1 MDRITS
7 IKNQTSTPLF
17 NAWTWRMAWRDS
29 RTYRRRLLLFIS
41 CILLGVGGLVA
52 VRALGDNLQRVVEN
66 EARTLL
72 GADLRVSSQR
82 AFAPVIDSLFN
93 SWSGEQSREVRF
105 ASMIYFPQNGGTRL
119 VQVRALQGDFPY
131 YGTFETDPL
140 EAASTFQQTHHVLL
154 DDGLLVQFGVQ
165 IGDSVRIGNHTFV
178 IGGRITKISG
188 EAMAFATVA
197 PRVYIPLSHLEKTG
211 LIKFG
216 SLASYVAYFKFDG
229 GTRIGS
235 IQRELRPYR
244 GDHNLRTETVV
255 SRQRRLNRILD
266 NLYIFLSLVAFA
278 ALLLGCIG
286 VASAIHVYTRQK
298 ITTVAILRCMGT
310 QSNQVLCIYA
320 IQAIALGLI
329 GTGCGSLLGVGIQ
342 YLLPDVLAQILPIEL
357 DIQFSYWAIIQGTGI
372 GLSLSLLFAL
382 LPLLPIR
389 RTSPLHTLRA
399 SFENARSQIDPLQL
413 MTIGGICLIVV
424 GLGIVQTS
432 SISVG
437 IGIAIGFGIAFGL
450 LIGASWLIIKT
461 VRRFFPTNWQYVWR
475 QGLANLYRPHN
486 QTVILML
493 ALGLGTFLITTLY
506 IVQHALLAQIAI
518 AGSDNRPN
526 FVLVD
531 VQTDQI
537 EGVSALLRKQGLP
550 VIHHA
555 PIVTMRLKKIKG
567 QEARS
572 YGRIHDV
579 PRWAIQREYRSTYR
593 NHLFDSERLIDG
605 TWIDE
610 DWTEEP
616 IPISFERDI
625 ARSLRV
631 SLGDTLTL
639 DIQGVPVQ
647 TTVHSLREVDW
658 QRIQPNFFI
667 VFPKGVLEPAPQF
680 HVLTT
685 RINTTEQSAVL
696 QRTLVQQ
703 YPNVSAVDLG
713 LILKTVDD
721 VLSQIAFV
729 VRFMALF
736 SVITGLI
743 VLTAAVTTSRY
754 QRIQEAVL
762 LRTLGASQKQIRRIL
777 LLEYTFLG
785 ALATLTGLILSIGG
799 AWAVTVFIFDIH
811 FALPTA
817 AIASVFAL
825 VTALTIFV
833 GMLNSRGIADRPP
846 LEILR
851 SEV

>member
-1 MDRITS
+1 
-7 IKNQTSTPLF
+7 
-17 NAWTWRMAWRDS
+17 MAWRDS

-82 AFAPVIDSLFN
+82 AFAPAVDSLFN
-93 SWSGEQSREVRF
+93 SWGGEQSREVRF
-105 ASMIYFPQNGGTRL
+105 ASMVFFPKNGGTRL

-131 YGTFETDPL
+131 YGTFETNPS
-140 EAASTFQQTHHVLL
+140 EAAKTFQHTNHALL

-165 IGDSVRIGNHTFV
+165 VGDSVRIGHHTFV
-178 IGGRITKISG
+178 IGGRITNISG

-197 PRVYIPLSHLEKTG
+197 PRVYIPLSHLDKTG

-216 SLASYVAYFKFDG
+216 SIASYVAYFKFDSN
-229 GTRIGS
+229 TRIGS

-244 GDHNLRTETVV
+244 GDQNLRTETVR
-255 SRQRRLNRILD
+255 SRQQRLNRILD

-298 ITTVAILRCMGT
+298 ITTVAILRCMGA
-310 QSNQVLCIYA
+310 QSNQILCIYA

-342 YLLPDVLAQILPIEL
+342 YLLPGVLAQILPIEL

-413 MTIGGICLIVV
+413 MTIGGICLIVT

-437 IGIAIGFGIAFGL
+437 IGIAFGFGIAFGL

-461 VRRFFPTNWQYVWR
+461 VRRFFPTTWQYVWR

-537 EGVSALLRKQGLP
+537 EGVSALLRKQSLP

-555 PIVTMRLKKIKG
+555 PIITMRLKSIKG
-567 QEARS
+567 QEAQS

-579 PRWAIQREYRSTYR
+579 RRWAIQREYRSTYR
-593 NHLFDSERLIDG
+593 NHLFDSERLVGG
-605 TWIDE
+605 TWINKN
-610 DWTEEP
+610 WTEEP
-616 IPISFERDI
+616 IPVSFERDI

-639 DIQGVPVQ
+639 DVQGVPIQ
-647 TTVHSLREVDW
+647 TTVQSLREVDW

-667 VFPKGVLEPAPQF
+667 VFPKGVLETAPQF

-685 RINTTEQSAVL
+685 RINTTEQSAIL

-762 LRTLGASQKQIRRIL
+762 LRTLGASQKQIRRIF
-777 LLEYTFLG
+777 LLEYAFLG
-785 ALATLTGLILSIGG
+785 ALATLTGLMLSIGG
-799 AWAVTVFIFDIH
+799 AWAVTIFIFDIH
-811 FALPTA
+811 FTLPTA
-817 AIASVFAL
+817 ALAGVFVL
-825 VTALTIFV
+825 VTTLTIIV
-833 GMLNSRGIADRPP
+833 SMLNSRGIADRPP

-851 SEV
+851 GEV

>member
-1 MDRITS
+1 
-7 IKNQTSTPLF
+7 
-17 NAWTWRMAWRDS
+17 MAWRDS

-82 AFAPVIDSLFN
+82 AFAPAVDSLFN
-93 SWSGEQSREVRF
+93 SWGGEQSREVRF
-105 ASMIYFPQNGGTRL
+105 ASMVFFPKNGGTRL

-131 YGTFETDPL
+131 YGTFETNPS
-140 EAASTFQQTHHVLL
+140 EAAKTFQHTNHALL

-165 IGDSVRIGNHTFV
+165 VGDSVRIGHHTFV
-178 IGGRITKISG
+178 IGGRITNISG

-197 PRVYIPLSHLEKTG
+197 PRVYIPLSHLDKTG

-216 SLASYVAYFKFDG
+216 SIASYVAYFKFDSN
-229 GTRIGS
+229 TRIGS

-244 GDHNLRTETVV
+244 GDQNLRTETVR
-255 SRQRRLNRILD
+255 SRQQRLNRILD

-298 ITTVAILRCMGT
+298 ITTVAILRCMGA
-310 QSNQVLCIYA
+310 QSNQILCIYA

-342 YLLPDVLAQILPIEL
+342 YLLPGVLAQILPIEL

-413 MTIGGICLIVV
+413 MTIGGICLIVT

-437 IGIAIGFGIAFGL
+437 IGIAFGFGIAFGL

-461 VRRFFPTNWQYVWR
+461 VRRFFPTTWQYVWR

-537 EGVSALLRKQGLP
+537 EGVSALLRKQSLP

-555 PIVTMRLKKIKG
+555 PIITMRLKSIKG
-567 QEARS
+567 QEAQS

-579 PRWAIQREYRSTYR
+579 RRWAIQREYRSTYR
-593 NHLFDSERLIDG
+593 NHLFDSERLVGG
-605 TWIDE
+605 TWINE
-610 DWTEEP
+610 NWTEEP
-616 IPISFERDI
+616 IPVSFERDI

-639 DIQGVPVQ
+639 DVQGVPIQ
-647 TTVHSLREVDW
+647 TTVQSLREVDW

-667 VFPKGVLEPAPQF
+667 VFPKGVLETAPQF

-685 RINTTEQSAVL
+685 RINTTEQSAIL

-762 LRTLGASQKQIRRIL
+762 LRTLGASQKQIRRIF
-777 LLEYTFLG
+777 LLEYAFLG
-785 ALATLTGLILSIGG
+785 ALATLTGLMLSIGG
-799 AWAVTVFIFDIH
+799 AWAVTIFIFDIH
-811 FALPTA
+811 FTLPTA
-817 AIASVFAL
+817 ALAGVFVL
-825 VTALTIFV
+825 VTTLTIIV

-851 SEV
+851 GEV

>member
-1 MDRITS
+1 
-7 IKNQTSTPLF
+7 
-17 NAWTWRMAWRDS
+17 MAWRDS

-82 AFAPVIDSLFN
+82 AFAPAVDSLFN
-93 SWSGEQSREVRF
+93 SWGGEQSREVRF
-105 ASMIYFPQNGGTRL
+105 ASMVFFPKNGGTRL

-131 YGTFETDPL
+131 YGTFETNPL
-140 EAASTFQQTHHVLL
+140 QAVNTFQHTHHALL
-154 DDGLLVQFGVQ
+154 DEGLLVQFGAQ

-178 IGGRITKISG
+178 IGGRITNISG

-197 PRVYIPLSHLEKTG
+197 PRVYIPLSHLDKTG

-216 SLASYVAYFKFDG
+216 SIASYVAYFKFDSN
-229 GTRIGS
+229 TRIGS

-244 GDHNLRTETVV
+244 GDQNLRTETVR
-255 SRQRRLNRILD
+255 SRQQRLNRILD

-298 ITTVAILRCMGT
+298 ITTVAILRCMGA
-310 QSNQVLCIYA
+310 QSNQILCIYA

-342 YLLPDVLAQILPIEL
+342 YLLPGVLAQILPIEL

-413 MTIGGICLIVV
+413 MTIGGICLIVT

-437 IGIAIGFGIAFGL
+437 IGIAFGFGIAFGL

-461 VRRFFPTNWQYVWR
+461 VRRFFPTTWQYVWR

-537 EGVSALLRKQGLP
+537 EGVSALLRKQSLP

-555 PIVTMRLKKIKG
+555 PIITMRLKSIKG
-567 QEARS
+567 QEAQS

-579 PRWAIQREYRSTYR
+579 RRWAIQREYRSTYR
-593 NHLFDSERLIDG
+593 NHLFDSERLVGG
-605 TWIDE
+605 TWINKN
-610 DWTEEP
+610 WTEEP
-616 IPISFERDI
+616 IPVSFERDI

-639 DIQGVPVQ
+639 DVQGVPIQ
-647 TTVHSLREVDW
+647 TTVQSLREVDW

-667 VFPKGVLEPAPQF
+667 VFPKGVLETAPQF

-685 RINTTEQSAVL
+685 RINTTEQSAIL

-762 LRTLGASQKQIRRIL
+762 LRTLGASQKQIRRIF
-777 LLEYTFLG
+777 LLEYAFLG
-785 ALATLTGLILSIGG
+785 ALATLTGLMLSIGG
-799 AWAVTVFIFDIH
+799 AWAVTIFIFDIH
-811 FALPTA
+811 FTLPTA
-817 AIASVFAL
+817 ALAGVFVL
-825 VTALTIFV
+825 VTTLTIIV

-851 SEV
+851 GEV

>member
-1 MDRITS
+1 
-7 IKNQTSTPLF
+7 
-17 NAWTWRMAWRDS
+17 MAWRDS

-82 AFAPVIDSLFN
+82 AFAPAVDSLFN
-93 SWSGEQSREVRF
+93 SWGGEQSREVRF
-105 ASMIYFPQNGGTRL
+105 ASMIFFPKNGGTRL

-131 YGTFETDPL
+131 YGTFETDPPQ
-140 EAASTFQQTHHVLL
+140 ASKTFQHTHHALL

-165 IGDSVRIGNHTFV
+165 VGDSVRIGNHTFV

-197 PRVYIPLSHLEKTG
+197 PRVYIPLSHLDKTG

-216 SLASYVAYFKFDG
+216 SLASYVAYFKFDS

-244 GDHNLRTETVV
+244 GDQNLRTETVM
-255 SRQRRLNRILD
+255 SRQQRLNRILD

-298 ITTVAILRCMGT
+298 ITTVAILRCMGA
-310 QSNQVLCIYA
+310 QSNQILCIYA

-342 YLLPDVLAQILPIEL
+342 YLLPGVLAQILPIEL

-399 SFENARSQIDPLQL
+399 SFENVRSKIDPLQL
-413 MTIGGICLIVV
+413 MTIGGICLIVA
-424 GLGIVQTS
+424 GLGILQTS
-432 SISVG
+432 SILMG

-461 VRRFFPTNWQYVWR
+461 VRRFFPTTWQYVWR

-506 IVQHALLAQIAI
+506 IVQHALLAQIAV
-518 AGSDNRPN
+518 AGSDDRPN

-537 EGVSALLRKQGLP
+537 EGVSALLRKQNLP

-555 PIVTMRLKKIKG
+555 PIVTMRLKSIKG

-572 YGRIHDV
+572 YGRTHDV
-579 PRWAIQREYRSTYR
+579 RRWAIQREYRSTYR
-593 NHLFDSERLIDG
+593 NHLFDSERLVRG
-605 TWIDE
+605 TWTDE
-610 DWTEEP
+610 NWTEEP
-616 IPISFERDI
+616 IPVSFERDI

-631 SLGDTLTL
+631 SLGDTLTF

-647 TTVHSLREVDW
+647 TKVQSLREVDW

-667 VFPKGVLEPAPQF
+667 VFPKGVLETAPQF

-762 LRTLGASQKQIRRIL
+762 LRTLGASQKQIRRIF

-799 AWAVTVFIFDIH
+799 AWAVTIFIFDIH
-811 FALPTA
+811 FALPAA
-817 AIASVFAL
+817 AIAGVFIL
-825 VTALTIFV
+825 VTALTIIV

>member
-1 MDRITS
+1 
-7 IKNQTSTPLF
+7 
-17 NAWTWRMAWRDS
+17 MAWRDS

-52 VRALGDNLQRVVEN
+52 VRALGDNLQRVVES

-82 AFAPVIDSLFN
+82 AFAPAVDSLFN
-93 SWSGEQSREVRF
+93 SWGGEQSREVRF
-105 ASMIYFPQNGGTRL
+105 ASMVFFPKNGGTRL

-131 YGTFETDPL
+131 YGTFETHPRQ
-140 EAASTFQQTHHVLL
+140 AAKTFQHTHHALL

-165 IGDSVRIGNHTFV
+165 VGDSVRIGNQTFV
-178 IGGRITKISG
+178 IGGRITNISG

-216 SLASYVAYFKFDG
+216 SIASYVAYFKFDRD
-229 GTRIGS
+229 TRIGS

-244 GDHNLRTETVV
+244 GDQNLRTETVR
-255 SRQRRLNRILD
+255 SRQQRLNRILD

-286 VASAIHVYTRQK
+286 VASAIHVYMRQK
-298 ITTVAILRCMGT
+298 ITTVAVLRCMGA
-310 QSNQVLCIYA
+310 QSNQILCIYA

-342 YLLPDVLAQILPIEL
+342 YLLPGVLAQILPIEL
-357 DIQFSYWAIIQGTGI
+357 DIQFSYWAIIQGACI

-389 RTSPLHTLRA
+389 RTSPLHTLRV
-399 SFENARSQIDPLQL
+399 SFENVRSQIDPLQL
-413 MTIGGICLIVV
+413 MTIGGICLIVA

-437 IGIAIGFGIAFGL
+437 FGIAIGFGIAFGL

-461 VRRFFPTNWQYVWR
+461 VRRFFPTTWQYVWR

-537 EGVSALLRKQGLP
+537 EGVSALLSKQNLP

-555 PIVTMRLKKIKG
+555 PVVTMRLKSIKG
-567 QEARS
+567 QEAQS

-579 PRWAIQREYRSTYR
+579 RRWAIQREYRSTYR
-593 NHLFDSERLIDG
+593 NHLFDSERLVGG
-605 TWIDE
+605 TWINE
-610 DWTEEP
+610 NWTEEP
-616 IPISFERDI
+616 IPVSFERDI

-639 DIQGVPVQ
+639 DVQGVPIQ
-647 TTVHSLREVDW
+647 TTVQSLREVDW

-667 VFPKGVLEPAPQF
+667 VFPKGVLETAPQF

-685 RINTTEQSAVL
+685 RINTTGQSAIL

-736 SVITGLI
+736 SVITGLV

-754 QRIQEAVL
+754 QRVQEAVL

-799 AWAVTVFIFDIH
+799 AWAVTIFIFDIH
-811 FALPTA
+811 FTLPTA
-817 AIASVFAL
+817 ALAGVFAL
-825 VTALTIFV
+825 VTALTILV

>member
-1 MDRITS
+1 
-7 IKNQTSTPLF
+7 
-17 NAWTWRMAWRDS
+17 MAWRDS

-52 VRALGDNLQRVVEN
+52 VRALGDNLQRVVES

-82 AFAPVIDSLFN
+82 AFAPAVDSLFN
-93 SWSGEQSREVRF
+93 SWGGEQSREVRF
-105 ASMIYFPQNGGTRL
+105 ASMVFFPKNGGTRL

-131 YGTFETDPL
+131 YGTFETNPS
-140 EAASTFQQTHHVLL
+140 EAAKTFQHTHHALL
-154 DDGLLVQFGVQ
+154 DEGLLVQFGAQ
-165 IGDSVRIGNHTFV
+165 IGDSVRIGHHTFV
-178 IGGRITKISG
+178 IGGRITNISG

-197 PRVYIPLSHLEKTG
+197 PRVYIPLSHLDKTG

-216 SLASYVAYFKFDG
+216 SIASYVAYFKFDSN
-229 GTRIGS
+229 TRIGS

-244 GDHNLRTETVV
+244 GDQNLRTETVR
-255 SRQRRLNRILD
+255 SRQQRLNRILD

-298 ITTVAILRCMGT
+298 ITTVAILRCMGA
-310 QSNQVLCIYA
+310 QSNQILCIYA

-342 YLLPDVLAQILPIEL
+342 YLLPGVLAQILPIEL

-399 SFENARSQIDPLQL
+399 SFENARTQIDPLQL
-413 MTIGGICLIVV
+413 MTIGGICLIVT

-437 IGIAIGFGIAFGL
+437 IGIAFGFGIAFGL

-461 VRRFFPTNWQYVWR
+461 VRRFFPTTWQYVWR

-537 EGVSALLRKQGLP
+537 EGVSALLRKQSLP

-555 PIVTMRLKKIKG
+555 PIITMRLKSIKG
-567 QEARS
+567 QEAQS

-579 PRWAIQREYRSTYR
+579 RRWAIQREYRSTYR
-593 NHLFDSERLIDG
+593 NHLFDSERLVGG
-605 TWIDE
+605 TWINE
-610 DWTEEP
+610 NWTEEP
-616 IPISFERDI
+616 IPVSFERDI

-639 DIQGVPVQ
+639 DVQGVPIQ
-647 TTVHSLREVDW
+647 TTVQSLREVDW

-667 VFPKGVLEPAPQF
+667 VFPKGVLETAPQF

-685 RINTTEQSAVL
+685 RINTTEQSAIL

-729 VRFMALF
+729 VRFMALL

-762 LRTLGASQKQIRRIL
+762 LRTLGASQKQIRRIF
-777 LLEYTFLG
+777 LLEYAFLG
-785 ALATLTGLILSIGG
+785 ALATLTGLMLSIGG
-799 AWAVTVFIFDIH
+799 SWAVTIFIFDIH
-811 FALPTA
+811 FTLPTA
-817 AIASVFAL
+817 ALAGVFVL
-825 VTALTIFV
+825 VTTLTIIV

-851 SEV
+851 GEV